1 MSPGPKPPYQ
11 ADTVTAKLN
20 STSGASAPRVGSR
33 MNLAAKAARTQTSAN
48 PYLFNLRLNKFIH
61 RPFTSPLTKYR
72 IRDQHPDSRFP
83 VFIAL
88 LSDLIRYRSDCAR
101 QEKKR
106 RPGTR
111 IPLAVSFLKEG
122 SCPAYMNSGGQ
133 DYWREIETS
142 QIKEVAGSIMIGLTD
157 RTFSSCAKRA
167 AGQQGFALASRA
179 HCALPKPRQSV
190 LGIGDLKWRGQ

>member
-33 MNLAAKAARTQTSAN
+33 MNLAAKAARTEPSAN

-72 IRDQHPDSRFP
+72 TRDQHPDSRFP

-88 LSDLIRYRSDCAR
+88 LNDLIRYRSVAPSSGGGFGGHMAR
-101 QEKKR
+101 R
-106 RPGTR
+106 RPGGARRKSVASNLSSGSKDDALGFPVGRRSPTR
-111 IPLAVSFLKEG
+111 
-122 SCPAYMNSGGQ
+122 
-133 DYWREIETS
+133 
-142 QIKEVAGSIMIGLTD
+142 
-157 RTFSSCAKRA
+157 
-167 AGQQGFALASRA
+167 
-179 HCALPKPRQSV
+179 
-190 LGIGDLKWRGQ
+190 